1 MMRKVKIQPA
11 QPEQIPLLAA
21 LARQS
26 FPDPWS
32 EQLFAE
38 ALASPYT
45 KIWTAMD
52 GTQLT
57 GYLVL
62 QQLGAEQSVDDLAV
76 SPTWRGQQIAT
87 QLLEAAHQTFPN
99 CDFILEVRES
109 NQAARNL
116 YQKLGYLQDG
126 YRKRYYQNPPEA
138 AILMRK
144 AARSQSN

>member
-1 MMRKVKIQPA
+1 
-11 QPEQIPLLAA
+11 
-21 LARQS
+21 
-26 FPDPWS
+26 
-32 EQLFAE
+32 
-38 ALASPYT
+38 
-45 KIWTAMD
+45 MD

-87 QLLEAAHQTFPN
+87 QLLEAAHQTFQN

-138 AILMRK
+138 AVLMRK
-144 AARSQSN
+144 AAQSQSN